1 MRGLGAL
8 AGAGASAALSRA
20 AGAADP
26 TALREPRA
34 PATAGTAVA
43 ASDKGTVAERRPAMP
58 RWMQGVPVNQW
69 TPIPGT
75 AVSGMDCSAQLA
87 AGLTNSRF
95 QDIGYGD
102 PRRGILAY
110 SGGALKTDGSEM
122 LIFGGGGAGAWAGND
137 VRGLRLEDDAP
148 IWRTRVNPTV
158 AANVA
163 SRYAAPAAYMLDG
176 KTPSARHSYWS
187 PQFIDAKNKFMVF
200 GCAIT
205 WSSDTGQFFAVDGV
219 AIDTGIWDAPG
230 TYSDLPLR
238 RGWDGNWT
246 CKHPVSEDVYV
257 SSASAVSKWT
267 RVRNSWSTLWQSQ
280 RTDVDRASAAI
291 DPTGSGTLLRVGDYG
306 AHNIPVAIDLATGA
320 ATVGSFSGP
329 HAGSVSI
336 GGYYAAGLVFDRGLG
351 KFLLFQDDGH
361 LYAITR
367 VSAADWSVDRVAMKG
382 AAPDAMHSAG
392 PGLPAIWG
400 RMQYVPNLD
409 GVCIIQ
415 AYDRA
420 AYFVKTR

>member
-1 MRGLGAL
+1 MLRGKASLSVARRKFMRGLGVL
-8 AGAGASAALSRA
+8 AAAGSSATLSRA
-20 AGAADP
+20 ALAADP
-26 TALREPRA
+26 KTLR
-34 PATAGTAVA
+34 
-43 ASDKGTVAERRPAMP
+43 P

-69 TPIPGT
+69 TAIPGT
-75 AVSGMDCSAQLA
+75 ALSGMDCSAQLA
-87 AGLTNSRF
+87 AGLTNPRF

-158 AANVA
+158 AAHVA
-163 SRYAAPAAYMLDG
+163 SRYAPPAPYMLDG

-219 AIDTGIWDAPG
+219 AIDTGVWDTPR
-230 TYSDLPLR
+230 TYPDLPLR

-267 RVRNSWSTLWQSQ
+267 RARNSWSTLWQSA

-306 AHNIPVAIDLATGA
+306 AHNIPLAIDLATGE

-329 HAGSVSI
+329 HGGSVSI
-336 GGYYAAGLVFDRGLG
+336 GGYYAAGLVFDKGLG

-367 VSAADWSVDRVAMKG
+367 VSAADWSVDRMALKG
-382 AAPDAMHSAG
+382 TAPDAMHSAG

-400 RMQYVPNLD
+400 RMQYVPTLD

-415 AYDRA
+415 AYDRP

>member
-1 MRGLGAL
+1 
-8 AGAGASAALSRA
+8 
-20 AGAADP
+20 
-26 TALREPRA
+26 
-34 PATAGTAVA
+34 
-43 ASDKGTVAERRPAMP
+43 
-58 RWMQGVPVNQW
+58 MQGVPVNQW
-69 TPIPGT
+69 TAISGT
-75 AVSGMDCSAQLA
+75 AVSGMDCTAQLA
-87 AGLTNSRF
+87 AGLTNPRF

-110 SGGALKTDGSEM
+110 SGGALKADGSEM

-148 IWRTRVNPTV
+148 IWRTRVNPTI

-176 KTPSARHSYWS
+176 RTPSARHSYWS

-205 WSSDTGQFFAVDGV
+205 WSSDTGQFYGVDGV
-219 AIDTGIWDAPG
+219 AVDTGVWDAPG
-230 TYSDLPLR
+230 TYPDLPLR
-238 RGWDGNWT
+238 RGWDGNWV
-246 CKHPVSEDVYV
+246 CKHPVTEDVYV

-267 RVRNSWSTLWQSQ
+267 RVRNSWSTLWEST

-291 DPTGSGTLLRVGDYG
+291 DPTGSGTLLRVGNYG
-306 AHNIPVAIDLATGA
+306 SSNIPLAINLATGA

-336 GGYYAAGLVFDRGLG
+336 GGYYAAGLVFDKGLG

-367 VSAADWSVDRVAMKG
+367 VSAANWSVDRMVLSGK
-382 AAPDAMHSAG
+382 APDAMHSAG
-392 PGLPAIWG
+392 PGLAAIWG

-415 AYDRA
+415 AYDRP

>member
-1 MRGLGAL
+1 MLPGKARLSVARRKFVRGLGVL
-8 AGAGASAALSRA
+8 AGAGASATLSRA
-20 AGAADP
+20 ALAAD
-26 TALREPRA
+26 TKTLRP
-34 PATAGTAVA
+34 G
-43 ASDKGTVAERRPAMP
+43 
-58 RWMQGVPVNQW
+58 WMQGVPVKQW
-69 TPIPGT
+69 TAIAGT
-75 AVSGMDCSAQLA
+75 ALSSMDCAAQLA

-102 PRRGILAY
+102 PRRGIVAY
-110 SGGALKTDGSEM
+110 SGGALKADGSEM

-158 AANVA
+158 AGKVA

-176 KTPSARHSYWS
+176 RTPSARHSYWS
-187 PQFIDAKNKFMVF
+187 PQFIDAKNRFMVF

-205 WSSDTGQFFAVDGV
+205 WASDTGQFYAVDGV
-219 AIDTGIWDAPG
+219 PLDTGVWDAPG
-230 TYSDLPLR
+230 TYPDIPLR
-238 RGWDGNWT
+238 RGWDGNWV
-246 CKHPVSEDVYV
+246 CKHPVSEDIYA
-257 SSASAVSKWT
+257 SSATAVSKWT
-267 RVRNSWSTLWQSQ
+267 RARNAWSTLWEST

-291 DPTGSGTLLRVGDYG
+291 DPGGSGTLLRIGDYG
-306 AHNIPVAIDLATGA
+306 SHNIPVAIDLATGA
-320 ATVGSFSGP
+320 ATVGSFTGP
-329 HAGSVSI
+329 YAGAVSI
-336 GGYYAAGLVFDRGLG
+336 GGYYASGLVFDRGLG

-367 VSAADWSVDRVAMKG
+367 VSAASWSVDRMSLSG
-382 AAPDAMHSAG
+382 AAPEALHSAS
-392 PGLPAIWG
+392 PGLVAIWG

-415 AYDRA
+415 AYDRP

>member
-1 MRGLGAL
+1 MLFGKAGLSVARRKFMRGFGVVA
-8 AGAGASAALSRA
+8 AAGASAVLSRGVLA
-20 AGAADP
+20 
-26 TALREPRA
+26 
-34 PATAGTAVA
+34 AVA
-43 ASDKGTVAERRPAMP
+43 DQRTPAQRGSTIP

-69 TPIPGT
+69 TAIPGS
-75 AVSGMDCSAQLA
+75 ALSGMDCTAQLA

-102 PRRGILAY
+102 PRRGIVAY

-148 IWRTRVNPTV
+148 VWRTRVNPTV
-158 AANVA
+158 AAKVP

-176 KTPSARHSYWS
+176 RTPSARHSYWS
-187 PQFIDAKNKFMVF
+187 PQFIDAKNRFMVF

-205 WSSDTGQFFAVDGV
+205 WASDTGQFYVVDGV
-219 AIDTGIWDAPG
+219 AVDTGVWDAPG
-230 TYSDLPLR
+230 TYPDIPLR

-246 CKHPVSEDVYV
+246 CKHPVTEDVYV
-257 SSASAVSKWT
+257 SSASAVSRWT
-267 RVRNSWSTLWQSQ
+267 RAKNAWSTLWQST

-291 DPTGSGTLLRVGDYG
+291 DPTGNGTLLRVGDYG
-306 AHNIPVAIDLATGA
+306 SPNVPVAINLATGA
-320 ATVGSFSGP
+320 AAVGSFTGP
-329 HAGSVSI
+329 YAGAISI
-336 GGYYAAGLVFDRGLG
+336 GGYYAAGLVYDKGLG

-367 VSAADWSVDRVAMKG
+367 VSVATWSVDRMVLSG
-382 AAPDAMHSAG
+382 TAPDALHSAG
-392 PGLPAIWG
+392 AGLPAIWG

-415 AYDRA
+415 AYDRP